1 MEPKR
6 AKVLTPA
13 KFRHLLRVTEATS
26 RFPERDALILLL
38 GVTCGMRV
46 TEIARIEIRD
56 VLTKSGARREEV
68 SLRGSI
74 TKGCRP
80 RCVYLA
86 HERTIAAFDCYI
98 EWRYR
103 RGAGAALDRREYR
116 GLMPH
121 TRLILTQKGSAFELS
136 VKRRVNFVGETVEYL
151 AADSLQSYV
160 TGLYRAAGLGAG
172 HSSHSGR
179 RTFARATRSTPCSC
193 CSAIRIWTMSRLILK
208 CPHASDVK
216 LWPLSMTNSIDGPS
230 ERGSLC
236 TEVCVR
242 AADIAGQGD

>member
-26 RFPERDALILLL
+26 RFPERDTLILLL
-38 GVTCGMRV
+38 GITCGMRV

-56 VLTKSGARREEV
+56 VLARSGTRREEV

-80 RCVYLA
+80 RCIYLS
-86 HERTIAAFDCYI
+86 HERTIDAFDRYM
-98 EWRYR
+98 EWRYQ

-121 TRLILTQKGSAFELS
+121 TRLILTQKGGAFECS
-136 VKRRVNFVGETVEYL
+136 VMRRVNFDGETVEYL

-172 HSSHSGR
+172 TQQPQRAQDGREPSGSSG
-179 RTFARATRSTPCSC
+179 
-193 CSAIRIWTMSRLILK
+193 
-208 CPHASDVK
+208 
-216 LWPLSMTNSIDGPS
+216 PL
-230 ERGSLC
+230 
-236 TEVCVR
+236 
-242 AADIAGQGD
+242 A

>member
-1 MEPKR
+1 MESKR
-6 AKVLTPA
+6 AKVLTAA
-13 KFRHLLRVTEATS
+13 KFRHLLRVTEVTS
-26 RFPERDALILLL
+26 RFPDRDALILLL

-56 VLTKSGARREEV
+56 VLTKSGARREDV

-80 RCVYLA
+80 RCIYLA
-86 HERTIAAFDCYI
+86 QSPRSTAISNDAT
-98 EWRYR
+98 
-103 RGAGAALDRREYR
+103 GAAMDRREYR

-121 TRLILTQKGSAFELS
+121 TRLIFTQKGSAFELS
-136 VKRRVNFVGETVEYL
+136 VKRRVNFDGETVEFL

-179 RTFARATRSTPCSC
+179 RTFA
-193 CSAIRIWTMSRLILK
+193 SRLVAQGHSL
-208 CPHASDVK
+208 DTVK
-216 LWPLSMTNSIDGPS
+216 LLLGHSHLDHVGLYLKVTRRERSEAIATFDG
-230 ERGSLC
+230 
-236 TEVCVR
+236 VF
-242 AADIAGQGD
+242 DKD